1 MKINVNGIE
10 LFYEKEGSGPPLI
23 LLHGNGEDHHIFDE
37 AAAVLAKNWTLY
49 RLDSRGHGQSTRV
62 EELHYEDLAEDVI
75 RLIQALELERPVLYG
90 FSDGGIVGIL
100 TALRAPDLLS
110 GMIISGANL
119 QPRGMKGLFYW
130 IFRIFNLFRRK
141 PEWEM
146 LLTEPS
152 IRKSDLRTIEIPVYV
167 TAGERDVIRESH
179 TKFIAE
185 HIPESRLDILEG
197 ETHGS
202 YVIHTEKLARIIEA
216 GAAFIREPEEREA
229 D

>member
-1 MKINVNGIE
+1 MKTKVNGIE

-37 AAAVLAKNWTLY
+37 AVVILEREWTVY
-49 RLDSRGHGQSTRV
+49 RLDSRGHGQSSRM
-62 EELHYEDLAEDVI
+62 EELHYEELAGDVI
-75 RLIQALELERPVLYG
+75 SLVQELRLESPVLYG

-100 TALRAPDLLS
+100 TALCAPKLLS
-110 GMIISGANL
+110 GLIISGANL

-130 IFRIFNLFRRK
+130 MFRILNLFRRK

-146 LLTEPS
+146 MLTEPS
-152 IRKSDLRTIEIPVYV
+152 IRKSDLQTIEIPVYV
-167 TAGERDVIRESH
+167 TAGERDMIRESH

-185 HIPESRLDILEG
+185 HIPKSRLDILEG

-202 YVIHTEKLARIIEA
+202 YVVHAEKLAEIIGA
-216 GAAFIREPEEREA
+216 GAAFIQEA
-229 D
+229 GKNANL

>member
-167 TAGERDVIRESH
+167 TAGERDMIRESH